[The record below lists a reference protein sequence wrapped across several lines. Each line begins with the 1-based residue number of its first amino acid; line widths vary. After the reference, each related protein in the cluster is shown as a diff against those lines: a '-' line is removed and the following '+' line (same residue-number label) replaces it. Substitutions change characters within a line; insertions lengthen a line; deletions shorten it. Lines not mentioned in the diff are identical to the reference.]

1 MRFRGGLAAAFAALI
16 TVSSSIAVPAAALAA
31 STASVV
37 RSTSAATAYA
47 SNAKVVIVVGAVE
60 GSTASYRAK
69 GDAIYNEAIK
79 YTPNVIRIYSPNA
92 TWAAVKA
99 AAQGANIFIY
109 AGHGYGFPSPYRPVL
124 SPSVQDGMGL
134 NEKGGISDSDKKYY
148 GETSIANEIRLAKN
162 AVVLLNGLCY
172 SAGASE
178 DGDPEPT
185 MPVARQRV
193 DNFASGFIKAGAR
206 IVVAQSWTSGV
217 TYMINRI
224 FTTDES
230 FEQVWEDA
238 PNAQGHDQPFTPVRN
253 PQFQARVDPDT
264 GTTGFH
270 RSIVGALDMRTTDVV
285 AGADSAST
293 ASTTTDTA
301 APELW
306 SVDGPTALT
315 PNFDGVSDKLNLL
328 ARFSET
334 ASWTATMKNGD
345 GDVLR
350 TQTGSGHQANLT
362 WDLKSNGA
370 LVPDGSYTWNLSA
383 SDASGNHMTDASGPF
398 TIDAGPTP
406 DTGVPTF
413 APTTPLM
420 TKVGTIS
427 YALHFGAPVTGLEVA
442 DFTRTGGSPGCVVGA
457 PVGSGADYTITL
469 TGCKSG
475 SVGLYLNQ
483 GTVTDAGSNLGP
495 AGPIVAAT
503 VKVDN
508 TVPKA
513 TTPKPALRTGIPLE
527 TTSTAQ
533 RLLMRI
539 AWTGTD
545 ADSGIASYDVQRS
558 YDGGAYAT
566 IASAT
571 TATSLDWTMT
581 PGHTYKFRVRARDK
595 AGNLSAWTTAYSWH
609 PYLRQNSYSSVTYSG
624 SWTVSSAAQAS
635 GGSVKSSSTAGN
647 SASLKFNGRAIG
659 LVTTLGPTH
668 GAVQVWVD
676 GVLSATIDTYA
687 AAPASKQV
695 VFSKGWSSY
704 ASHTIKLVVV
714 GTAGHPRVDLD
725 AFEVIG

>member
-16 TVSSSIAVPAAALAA
+16 TLSSSIVLPATALAT
-31 STASVV
+31 STAP
-37 RSTSAATAYA
+37 ADQATTTTVAA

-60 GSTASYRAK
+60 GLTASYRAK

-134 NEKGGISDSDKKYY
+134 NEIGGVSDSDKKYY

-185 MPVARQRV
+185 LPVARQRV

-217 TYMINRI
+217 TYMLNRI
-224 FTTDES
+224 FTTDET
-230 FEQVWEDA
+230 FEQVWDEA
-238 PNAQGHDQPFTPVRN
+238 PNAQGNDQPFTPVRN
-253 PQFQARVDPDT
+253 PQFQARLDPDT
-264 GTTGFH
+264 PTTGFH
-270 RSIVGALDMRTTDVV
+270 RSIVGALDMRTTDVM
-285 AGADSAST
+285 AGVGSAST
-293 ASTTTDTA
+293 ASATGDTVP
-301 APELW
+301 PELW

-315 PNFDGVSDKLNLL
+315 PNFDGVADKLNLL

-334 ASWTATMKNGD
+334 TSWTATMKNGD

-350 TQTGSGHQANLT
+350 TQTGSGDLAYLT
-362 WDLKSNGA
+362 WDLKANGA
-370 LVPDGSYTWNLSA
+370 LVPDGDYTWNLSA
-383 SDASGNHMTDASGPF
+383 TDASGNAMPGASGHF

-442 DFTRTGGSPGCVVGA
+442 DFTRTGGSVGCVVGA
-457 PVGSGADYTITL
+457 PVGSGADYTVTL

-483 GTVTDAGSNLGP
+483 GTVMDASSNVGP

-508 TVPKA
+508 TVPTV

-539 AWTGTD
+539 SWTGTD

-566 IASAT
+566 IANAT

-595 AGNLSAWTTAYSWH
+595 AGNVSAWTTAYTWYA
-609 PYLRQNSYSSVTYSG
+609 YLRQNSYSSIAYSG
-624 SWTVSSAAQAS
+624 AWGTVAASSAS
-635 GGSVKSSSTAGN
+635 GGSTKGSSSAGV
-647 SASLKFNGRAIG
+647 SASLKFSGRAIG
-659 LVTTLGPTH
+659 LVTTLGPTR
-668 GAVQVWVD
+668 GAAQIWVD
-676 GVLSATIDTYA
+676 GVLAATVNTYA
-687 AAPASKQV
+687 DTTSYRHV
-695 VFSKGWSSY
+695 VFSKTWSSY
-704 ASHTIKLVVV
+704 AAHTIKVVV
-714 GTAGHPRVDLD
+714 LGTAGHPRFDID

>member
-1 MRFRGGLAAAFAALI
+1 MRFRGGPAAALAALL
-16 TVSSSIAVPAAALAA
+16 VLGSSIAMPVAALAA
-31 STASVV
+31 STAPVSNTSV
-37 RSTSAATAYA
+37 ATAYV

-60 GSTASYRAK
+60 SNTTSYRAK
-69 GDAIYNEAIK
+69 GDAIYAEAIK
-79 YTPNVIRIYSPNA
+79 YTPNVTKIYSPNA
-92 TWAAVKA
+92 TWAVVKA
-99 AAQGANIFIY
+99 AAQGANIFVY

-134 NEKGGISDSDKKYY
+134 NEIGGIDDNDKKYY

-206 IVVAQSWTSGV
+206 VVVAQSWTSGV
-217 TYMINRI
+217 TYMIRSI
-224 FTTDES
+224 FTTNQTI
-230 FEQVWEDA
+230 EQMWENA
-238 PNAQGHDQPFTPVRN
+238 PNAQGHDQSFTPVRN
-253 PQFQARVDPDT
+253 PQFEGRVDPDT
-264 GTTGFH
+264 WTTGFH
-270 RSIVGALDMRTTDVV
+270 RSIVGAMSMRTTDVI
-285 AGADSAST
+285 AGAGSAST
-293 ASTTTDTA
+293 ASTTGDTA
-301 APELW
+301 PPELW

-315 PNFDGVSDKLNLL
+315 PNFDGVADKLNLL
-328 ARFSET
+328 ARLSET
-334 ASWTATMKNGD
+334 ASWTARMKNSD

-350 TQTGSGHQANLT
+350 TQTGSGHQPNMT
-362 WDLKSNGA
+362 WDLQSNGTP
-370 LVPDGSYTWNLSA
+370 VPDGEYTWNLSA
-383 SDASGNHMTDASGPF
+383 TDPSGNAMTDASGTF
-398 TIDAGPTP
+398 TVAGSPTP
-406 DTGVPTF
+406 DTGVPSF

-420 TKVGTIS
+420 TTVGTIS
-427 YALHFGAPVTGLEVA
+427 YALHFAAPVTGLSVA
-442 DFTRTGGSPGCVVGA
+442 DFTRTGSSPGCVVGA
-457 PVGSGADYTITL
+457 PIGSGADYTITL
-469 TGCKSG
+469 TSCKSG

-483 GTVTDAGSNLGP
+483 GTVTDAAMHAGP
-495 AGPIVAAT
+495 AGPIVAPT

-513 TTPKPALRTGIPLE
+513 TTPKAVLRTGIPLE
-527 TTSTAQ
+527 TTSTTQ

-539 AWTGTD
+539 SWTGTD

-558 YDGGAYAT
+558 YDGAAYAT

-595 AGNLSAWTTAYSWH
+595 AGNVGAWTTAYSWH
-609 PYLRQNSYSSVTYSG
+609 AYLRQNSYSSIAYSTG
-624 SWTVSSAAQAS
+624 WTTATSATAS
-635 GGSVKSSSTAGN
+635 GGSVKTSSTAGATATLTF
-647 SASLKFNGRAIG
+647 SGRAVG

-687 AAPASKQV
+687 DTAASKQV

-714 GTAGHPRVDLD
+714 GTAGHPAFDLD
-725 AFEVIG
+725 ALEVIG

>member
-1 MRFRGGLAAAFAALI
+1 MRFRGG
-16 TVSSSIAVPAAALAA
+16 PAAALVALIALTSSITLPVAA
-31 STASVV
+31 LASSTTPRVQG
-37 RSTSAATAYA
+37 TPAAGYV

-60 GSTASYRAK
+60 GNTSSYRAR
-69 GDAIYNEAIK
+69 GDAFYNEAIK
-79 YTPNVIRIYSPNA
+79 YTPNVTRIYSPNA
-92 TWAAVKA
+92 TWATVKA

-134 NEKGGISDSDKKYY
+134 NEIGGISDSDKKYY

-162 AVVLLNGLCY
+162 AVVLLSGLCY

-185 MPVARQRV
+185 LPVARQRV

-206 IVVAQSWTSGV
+206 VVVAQSWTSGV

-224 FTTDES
+224 FTTNQT
-230 FEQVWEDA
+230 FEQVWENA
-238 PNAQGHDQPFTPVRN
+238 PNAQGHDQSFTPVRN
-253 PQFQARVDPDT
+253 PQFEGRIDPDT
-264 GTTGFH
+264 WTTGFH
-270 RSIVGALDMRTTDVV
+270 RSVVGALNMKTTDVL
-285 AGADSAST
+285 AGVGVSST
-293 ASTTTDTA
+293 AVTTGDTT
-301 APELW
+301 PPDLW

-315 PNFDGVSDKLNLL
+315 PNFDGVADKLNLL

-334 ASWTATMKNGD
+334 ASWTATIKNEG

-350 TQTGSGHQANLT
+350 TQTGSGHQGNVT
-362 WDLKSNGA
+362 WDLKSNGT
-370 LVPDGSYTWNLSA
+370 LVPDGAYTWNLSA
-383 SDASGNHMTDASGPF
+383 TDGSGNAMTGASGPF
-398 TIDAGPTP
+398 TISGSPTP

-420 TKVGTIS
+420 TTVGTIS
-427 YALHFGAPVTGLEVA
+427 YQLHFGAPVTGLSVA
-442 DFTRTGGSPGCVVGA
+442 DFTRTGSSPGCVVGA

-469 TGCKSG
+469 TSCKSG

-483 GTVTDAGSNLGP
+483 GTVTDASLNVGP
-495 AGPIVAAT
+495 AGPIVAPT

-513 TTPKPALRTGIPLE
+513 TTPKPSLRTGIPLE
-527 TTSTAQ
+527 TTSTSQ

-539 AWTGTD
+539 TWTGTD

-558 YDGGAYAT
+558 YDGAAYAT

-595 AGNLSAWTTAYSWH
+595 AGNVGAWTTAYSWH
-609 PYLRQNSYSSVTYSG
+609 AYLRQNSYASIGYTG
-624 SWTVSSAAQAS
+624 TWATGANAQAS
-635 GGSVKSSSTAGN
+635 GGSVKSSSTAGDTATLTF
-647 SASLKFNGRAIG
+647 SGRGIG
-659 LVTTLGPTH
+659 LVTTLGPNH

-687 AAPASKQV
+687 DADAPRQV

-714 GTAGHPRVDLD
+714 GTPGHPLFDLD